1 MTTRTPAAT
10 PAAPAAPELNTLPVA
25 GLEAVQSGAIQARA
39 EELEDDDL
47 TAEERRFL
55 AD

>member
-1 MTTRTPAAT
+1 MTIRTPEAT

-25 GLEAVQSGAIQARA
+25 GLEAVQSAALQAPEDEGA
-39 EELEDDDL
+39 EES
-47 TAEERRFL
+47 ERRFL